1 MLYRSFPL
9 LPGAQPTEEGGP
21 LFVPRFLQGHGRHD
35 NPDRYGALYLSHTPE
50 SVVAELLRY
59 LRRHDVSNTDLLSE
73 SRSYSLVSIDDA
85 KIKDVLDLDDPRS
98 LTQRDLRPSEVAT
111 RNRQLTR
118 RVALDIY
125 EEGVPGFEWW
135 STIEASWINVT
146 LFVDRALP
154 LLRVADEVQPL
165 TVGHPVV
172 RSAAEVVGVRL
183 VD

>member
-9 LPGAQPTEEGGP
+9 LPGAQPAEEGGP

-35 NPDRYGALYLSHTPE
+35 NPDRYGALYLSHSPE

-59 LRRHDVSNTDLLSE
+59 LRHHEVSNEDLLSE
-73 SRSYSLVSIDDA
+73 NRSYSLVVVDDEN
-85 KIKDVLDLDDPRS
+85 IEDLLDLDDPRS
-98 LTQRDLRPSEVAT
+98 LSKRDLRPSGVAT

-135 STIEASWINVT
+135 STIESSWINVT
-146 LFVDRALP
+146 LFVERALP
-154 LLRVADEVQPL
+154 LLRVAEEIQPL
-165 TVGHPVV
+165 TVGHPAV

-183 VD
+183 ID

>member
-9 LPGAQPTEEGGP
+9 LPGARPSEEGGP

-35 NPDRYGALYLSHTPE
+35 NPDRYGALYLSHSPE

-73 SRSYSLVSIDDA
+73 NRPYSLVAIEDD
-85 KIKDVLDLDDPRS
+85 KVKDLLDLDDPRS
-98 LTQRDLRPSEVAT
+98 LSKRELRPSGVAT
-111 RNRQLTR
+111 HNRELTR
-118 RVALDIY
+118 RMALDIY

-154 LLRVADEVQPL
+154 SLRVAEDIEAL

-183 VD
+183 ID